1 MTYIKDPTYWMT
13 NHDWFT
19 GDMDKPREIRLTDKA
34 PDRASEAG
42 VVIKNNKFMREVL
55 FGYGSFEN

>member
-1 MTYIKDPTYWMT
+1 MTYVKDPTYWMT

-34 PDRASEAG
+34 PERAVESFKRWRE
-42 VVIKNNKFMREVL
+42 FMEET
-55 FGYGSFEN
+55 GWDD